1 MGCMLRS
8 DPMTLCGMYLQPEVA
23 FEVLSQLGELGC
35 VQFIDMYPD
44 LQLFQRNYVLEV
56 CRYSEMERR
65 LQVIANEMRLNNIPM
80 IEEQN
85 VECSAQPLNEMV
97 QFENMLERWE
107 QDIQDMT
114 ANEVSLLK
122 SYFELTEFHYV
133 LTYIGPLLG
142 DSEIRKET
150 LLSSRK
156 RDQQQQQAA
165 AGDVVGGR
173 LIVITGVVRRTKCFA
188 FEMMLWRVSHGI
200 VYYKQAS
207 DDKILIDPQTR
218 QEIRKVAFLA
228 ICQGE
233 ALAVRVEKI
242 CTGFQVNTF
251 PCPNTQQERQDLM
264 EKLQIR
270 ISDLDEVLHKTKYL
284 RCKTLRTVSRSF
296 RLWLGQVKKS
306 KAIYH
311 TMNMMRKEK
320 CLIGE
325 CWIPTCDVE
334 RVNDILT
341 KCSDDLQSNVPSFT
355 SKIETKQMP
364 PTFHRTNK
372 FTRGFQNLINA
383 YGDSTYRELNPGLY
397 TLVTFPFLFAIM
409 FGDLGHG
416 IILAGFGVWMWRNE
430 KTFDKAN
437 STNEIWNIFYGGR
450 YVVLLMGL
458 FSIFTGFCYND
469 IFSKAFLLSNSYW
482 VNLKNVDELSREE
495 YIDLDPSLETRE
507 PYIYGK
513 DPIWALAKNKIMFEN
528 SFKMKSSIII
538 GIIHM
543 MFGIVL
549 SFFNYRYFKR
559 TYSIVLQF
567 FPELMFLTLLFF
579 WLVVM
584 IYMKWFL
591 YGPKEPD
598 QEKNTACAPQ
608 ILLLFIDMVLM
619 SETKPANEG
628 CKEGYIFPS
637 QRTFQM
643 SLVFAA
649 LLCVPILLLGTPIYK
664 IVTNKKKKVVAM
676 AALLAYQRDS
686 HPDPKILAGL
696 EAEVEHFSE
705 SVGELMIHQG
715 VHTIEFV
722 LSTISHTASYLRLWA
737 LSLAHAQLSEM
748 LWNMVLAK
756 MALHERELI
765 GAINIV
771 IVFALWAAFTLSI
784 LVVMEGLSAF
794 LHCLRLH
801 WVEFMSKFYSGGGW
815 PFRPYSF
822 EVILLS
828 EADKTEAGCKKATGM
843 FQQQ

>member
-1 MGCMLRS
+1 M
-8 DPMTLCGMYLQPEVA
+8 DFQ
-23 FEVLSQLGELGC
+23 
-35 VQFIDMYPD
+35 MYPE

-65 LQVIANEMRLNNIPM
+65 LQVIATEMKLNNIPM
-80 IEEQN
+80 IDQN
-85 VECSAQPLNEMV
+85 IESCPAQPLHEMV
-97 QFENMLERWE
+97 QFENLLERWE

-150 LLSSRK
+150 LFSSRK
-156 RDQQQQQAA
+156 RDQQAQQA

-188 FEMMLWRVSHGI
+188 FEMMLWRISHGI

-242 CTGFQVNTF
+242 CSGFQVNTF
-251 PCPNTQQERQDLM
+251 PCPNTQAERTDLM

-270 ISDLDEVLHKTKYL
+270 ISDLDEVLNKTKYL

-296 RLWLGQVKKS
+296 RLWSGQVKKS

-311 TMNMMRKEK
+311 TMNKMRKEK

-325 CWIPTCDVE
+325 CWIPTSDLDKVN
-334 RVNDILT
+334 RVLT
-341 KCSDDLQSNVPSFT
+341 KCSEDEQSNVPSFT
-355 SKIETKQMP
+355 SKIDTKQMP

-397 TLVTFPFLFAIM
+397 TLVTFPFLFGIM

-416 IILAGFGVWMWRNE
+416 FILAGFGVWMWRNE
-430 KTFDKAN
+430 KTFDKLN

-450 YVVLLMGL
+450 YVILLMGL

-469 IFSKAFLLSNSYW
+469 IFSKAFLLTESYW
-482 VNLKNVDELSREE
+482 VNLKSVDELSREE

-543 MFGIVL
+543 MFGIIL

-559 TYSIVLQF
+559 TYSIFLQF
-567 FPELMFLTLLFF
+567 IPELLFLTLLFF

-591 YGPKEPD
+591 FGPKEPD

-628 CKEGYIFPS
+628 CKEGYIFPK
-637 QRTFQM
+637 QRMFQT

-649 LLCVPILLLGTPIYK
+649 LLCVPILLFGTPLYK
-664 IVTNKKKKVVAM
+664 LKTNKKKKVAAV
-676 AALLAYQRDS
+676 AALLAYKRDI
-686 HPDPKILAGL
+686 HPDPKTVAML
-696 EAEVEHFSE
+696 EAEVEKYSD

-748 LWNMVLAK
+748 LWNMVLSK
-756 MALHERELI
+756 MALHIRSVDGI
-765 GAINIV
+765 IRIV

-801 WVEFMSKFYSGGGW
+801 WVEFMSKFYAGGGW

-822 EVILLS
+822 KVILQS
-828 EADKTEAGCKKATGM
+828 EGDKTEAGCKKANAGM
-843 FQQQ
+843 FQ